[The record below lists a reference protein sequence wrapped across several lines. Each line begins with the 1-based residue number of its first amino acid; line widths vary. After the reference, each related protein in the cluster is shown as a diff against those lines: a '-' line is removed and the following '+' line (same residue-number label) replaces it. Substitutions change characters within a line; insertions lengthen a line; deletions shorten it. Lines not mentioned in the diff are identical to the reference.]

1 MMNII
6 QQDRFNSS
14 LIIPHSSF
22 LFYPVNP
29 VHPCLNLPFIKR
41 VCHRFVL
48 GREAGT
54 MLRNSPAEL
63 FTERRNLV
71 PLFVPH
77 RVHSSPA
84 FVRGLLAAALFI
96 LALCPSTLRAQQ
108 SQAPAQTL
116 KLDRIEFKGLDKV
129 KEAEAL
135 EKSGLQPGQSVTLD
149 DVDAA
154 ANRLLESGLF
164 KNLSYQ
170 VHGKTD
176 KAVVTFTVI
185 EQTWNMPVAFD
196 NFIWFTDEELN
207 AAVRRKVPAF
217 DGTAPE
223 AGAVTEQIKQALEE
237 LLRERKIEGTVEYNF
252 QEDPTTRKISHF
264 FSVKG
269 PGLRVCKINYVG
281 ARAVA
286 EETLV
291 QKSGGIFDNEYSR
304 AYVGGFVE
312 GNLLP
317 LYRERGYLRASFSP
331 PKAKPDSTSD
341 CERGVGVTVY
351 VDEGAIYV
359 WDKAAW
365 EGNAALN
372 GQELDIALGMKPREI
387 ANGLKIEKGLASV
400 QKAYAR
406 KGYLAARVRAAQEFD
421 DNARS
426 VAYRFQVNEGPQY
439 HMGELVITGLSE
451 TDLNNLRGR
460 WRLLHGDVYDEGYLA
475 EFIKKTVPEF
485 LREAVRAGH
494 ALPAMK
500 IETKLTPDHEKH
512 TVDVTIN
519 FKPGPPAAT
528 NP

>member
-1 MMNII
+1 M
-6 QQDRFNSS
+6 RRS
-14 LIIPHSSF
+14 
-22 LFYPVNP
+22 
-29 VHPCLNLPFIKR
+29 R
-41 VCHRFVL
+41 AAVL
-48 GREAGT
+48 T
-54 MLRNSPAEL
+54 
-63 FTERRNLV
+63 
-71 PLFVPH
+71 
-77 RVHSSPA
+77 
-84 FVRGLLAAALFI
+84 LLTAALF
-96 LALCPSTLRAQQ
+96 AVSLCATHTDAQQ
-108 SQAPAQTL
+108 TQAPSQTL
-116 KLDRIEFKGLDKV
+116 KLDRIEFKGLERV

-149 DVDAA
+149 DVEAA

-223 AGAVTEQIKQALEE
+223 AGAVTEQIKQSLEE

-281 ARAVA
+281 ARAVP

-304 AYVGGFVE
+304 AYVAGFVE

-317 LYRERGYLRASFSP
+317 LYHERGYLRAAFSP
-331 PKAKPDSTSD
+331 PKAKPETTAD

-365 EGNAALN
+365 EGNAALSA
-372 GQELDIALGMKPREI
+372 QELDIALGMKPREI
-387 ANGLKIEKGLASV
+387 ANGLKIEKGMAAV

-406 KGYLAARVRAAQEFD
+406 KGYLAARVRAAQDFD

-426 VAYRFQVNEGPQY
+426 VAYRFQVTEGPQY
-439 HMGELVITGLSE
+439 RMGELTINGLSE
-451 TDLNNLRGR
+451 TDTNNLRGR
-460 WRLLHGDVYDEGYLA
+460 WRLLHGDVYDDGYLA
-475 EFIKKTVPEF
+475 EFIKKTVLEF

-500 IETKLTPDHEKH
+500 IDTKITPDNDKH

>member
-1 MMNII
+1 VAPFVSRRSIPQRRI
-6 QQDRFNSS
+6 PSS
-14 LIIPHSSF
+14 VS
-22 LFYPVNP
+22 
-29 VHPCLNLPFIKR
+29 
-41 VCHRFVL
+41 
-48 GREAGT
+48 
-54 MLRNSPAEL
+54 
-63 FTERRNLV
+63 
-71 PLFVPH
+71 
-77 RVHSSPA
+77 
-84 FVRGLLAAALFI
+84 RGLLAAALVFV
-96 LALCPSTLRAQQ
+96 ALCVPAFSQQ
-108 SQAPAQTL
+108 QQGAAQTL
-116 KLDRIEFKGLDKV
+116 KLDRIEFKGLEKV
-129 KEAEAL
+129 KETEAL

-185 EQTWNMPVAFD
+185 EQTWSMPVAFD
-196 NFIWFTDEELN
+196 NFVWFTDEELKE
-207 AAVRRKVPAF
+207 AVRRKVPAF

-223 AGAVTEQIKQALEE
+223 AGAVTEQIRQALED
-237 LLRERKIEGTVEYNF
+237 LLRERKIEGTVEYSLYSL
-252 QEDPTTRKISHF
+252 DPSGRKVEHMF
-264 FSVKG
+264 RVKG
-269 PGLRVCKINYVG
+269 PGLRVCKITYVG
-281 ARAVA
+281 ARAVP

-291 QKSGGIFDNEYSR
+291 QKSGGIFDNEYSLT
-304 AYVGGFVE
+304 YVSGFVE

-317 LYRERGYLRASFSP
+317 LYHERGYLRAAFSP

-341 CERGVGVTVY
+341 CERGVGVTMY

-365 EGNAALN
+365 EENAALSA
-372 GQELDIALGMKPREI
+372 QELDIALGMKPREI

-406 KGYLAARVRAAQEFD
+406 KGYLGARVRAAQEFD

>member
-1 MMNII
+1 M
-6 QQDRFNSS
+6 SS
-14 LIIPHSSF
+14 SVP
-22 LFYPVNP
+22 
-29 VHPCLNLPFIKR
+29 R
-41 VCHRFVL
+41 V
-48 GREAGT
+48 
-54 MLRNSPAEL
+54 M
-63 FTERRNLV
+63 
-71 PLFVPH
+71 
-77 RVHSSPA
+77 
-84 FVRGLLAAALFI
+84 LAAALVFV
-96 LALCPSTLRAQQ
+96 ALCAHASARQ

-116 KLDRIEFKGLDKV
+116 KLDRIEFKGLEKV
-129 KEAEAL
+129 KESEAL

-149 DVDAA
+149 DVEAA

-223 AGAVTEQIKQALEE
+223 AGAVTEQIKQSLEE

-269 PGLRVCKINYVG
+269 SGLRVCKINYVG
-281 ARAVA
+281 ARAVP

-317 LYRERGYLRASFSP
+317 LYHERGYLRAAFSP
-331 PKAKPDSTSD
+331 PKAKPDSTAD

-365 EGNAALN
+365 EGNTALT

-387 ANGLKIEKGLASV
+387 ANGLKIEKGMMSV

-406 KGYLAARVRAAQEFD
+406 KGYLAARVRAAQDFD

-426 VAYRFQVNEGPQY
+426 VAYRFQLNEGPQY
-439 HMGELVITGLSE
+439 HMGELNITGLSE
-451 TDLNNLRGR
+451 TDTNNLRGR
-460 WRLLHGDVYDEGYLA
+460 WRLLHGDVYDEGYLAA

-494 ALPAMK
+494 ALPALK
-500 IETKLTPDHEKH
+500 IETKLTPDHEKK

-519 FKPGPPAAT
+519 FKPEFPAAT
-528 NP
+528 NPTNP